1 MIRNIIFDFGG
12 VLLDID
18 MKRTYDILAKQ
29 LKQSMTFPD
38 IPDELREVVVAFET
52 GNMSVE
58 NFIWNIQNM
67 CPDPKPQG
75 YDVITAW
82 NAMLIGWNTE
92 KFNFL
97 KQLRHHYQTYI
108 LSNTNQLHIEWV
120 RRDLLK
126 NHGIEDFENTYF
138 DKVYYSFEIGKHKPS
153 NDIYQY
159 VLDDAGLSAEETLFI
174 DDSLINVQSAAGL
187 GIHVYHH
194 DPGKDLMETFDKN
207 GWLLYGK

>member
-82 NAMLIGWNTE
+82 NAML
-92 KFNFL
+92 L
-97 KQLRHHYQTYI
+97 
-108 LSNTNQLHIEWV
+108 
-120 RRDLLK
+120 
-126 NHGIEDFENTYF
+126 
-138 DKVYYSFEIGKHKPS
+138 
-153 NDIYQY
+153 
-159 VLDDAGLSAEETLFI
+159 
-174 DDSLINVQSAAGL
+174 SLIH
-187 GIHVYHH
+187 I
-194 DPGKDLMETFDKN
+194 
-207 GWLLYGK
+207 

>member
-97 KQLRHHYQTYI
+97 KQLRNHYQTYI

-126 NHGIEDFENTYF
+126 NHGINDFERTYF

-153 NDIYQY
+153 PDIYRY
-159 VLDDAGLSAEETLFI
+159 VLDDAGLAAEETLFI
-174 DDSLINVQSAAGL
+174 DDSIVNIQSAANL

-194 DPGKDLMETFDKN
+194 DPNKNLIEIFDKN
-207 GWLLYGK
+207 GWFVNGK